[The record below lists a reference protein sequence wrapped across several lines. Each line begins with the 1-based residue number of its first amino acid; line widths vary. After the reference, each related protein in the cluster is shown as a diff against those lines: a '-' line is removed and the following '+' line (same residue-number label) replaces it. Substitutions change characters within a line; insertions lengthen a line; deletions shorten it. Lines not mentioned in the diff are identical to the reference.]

1 VRSINYQFQAYLQ
14 LEQQRTAGSAVVAVR
29 TCGYTPPTHRA
40 ETEMRRPPARMTR
53 QRFSPVGTPVMSL
66 DEIKKRFVDEVK
78 LRGYDDRY
86 IDKIEEREI
95 LHIAIQ
101 QGIGIEPAR
110 GALAQVCER
119 EGYVLE
125 STLLKL
131 IKDRLESAAGNDGK
145 IDLKE
150 FDTIFADVKMAAQS
164 RRNDRELKKMII
176 LVMEDTGLNRVKTGW
191 FSDWY
196 SSLKR
201 DLGMV

>member
-1 VRSINYQFQAYLQ
+1 
-14 LEQQRTAGSAVVAVR
+14 
-29 TCGYTPPTHRA
+29 
-40 ETEMRRPPARMTR
+40 
-53 QRFSPVGTPVMSL
+53 MSL

-101 QGIGIEPAR
+101 QGIGIELAR
-110 GALAQVCER
+110 GALAQVCEH

-145 IDLKE
+145 IDFKE
-150 FDTIFADVKMAAQS
+150 FDTIFADVKKAAQA
-164 RRNDRELKKMII
+164 RKNDRELKKMII

-196 SSLKR
+196 ASLKR

>member
-1 VRSINYQFQAYLQ
+1 
-14 LEQQRTAGSAVVAVR
+14 
-29 TCGYTPPTHRA
+29 
-40 ETEMRRPPARMTR
+40 
-53 QRFSPVGTPVMSL
+53 MSL
-66 DEIKKRFVDEVK
+66 EEIKKRFVDEVK

-110 GALAQVCER
+110 GALAQVCEHQ
-119 EGYVLE
+119 GYVLE

-131 IKDRLESAAGNDGK
+131 IKDKLEAAAGNDGK

-150 FDTIFADVKMAAQS
+150 FDVIFADVKKAAQS
-164 RRNDRELKKMII
+164 RKNDRELKKMII

>member
-1 VRSINYQFQAYLQ
+1 
-14 LEQQRTAGSAVVAVR
+14 
-29 TCGYTPPTHRA
+29 
-40 ETEMRRPPARMTR
+40 MRRLRARMTR
-53 QRFSPVGTPVMSL
+53 HRFAPVGTPAMSL

-95 LHIAIQ
+95 LHVAIQ

-110 GALAQVCER
+110 GALAQVCEH

-145 IDLKE
+145 IDQKE
-150 FDTIFADVKMAAQS
+150 FDTIFADVRKAAQS
-164 RRNDRELKKMII
+164 RKNDRELKKMII

-196 SSLKR
+196 ASLKR

>member
-1 VRSINYQFQAYLQ
+1 
-14 LEQQRTAGSAVVAVR
+14 
-29 TCGYTPPTHRA
+29 
-40 ETEMRRPPARMTR
+40 
-53 QRFSPVGTPVMSL
+53 MSL
-66 DEIKKRFVDEVK
+66 DEIKQRFVDEVK

-101 QGIGIEPAR
+101 QGIGIESAR
-110 GALAQVCER
+110 GALAQVCEH

-145 IDLKE
+145 IDQKE
-150 FDTIFADVKMAAQS
+150 FDIIFGDVKKAAQS
-164 RRNDRELKKMII
+164 RKNDRELKKMII

-196 SSLKR
+196 ASLKR
-201 DLGMV
+201 

>member
-1 VRSINYQFQAYLQ
+1 
-14 LEQQRTAGSAVVAVR
+14 
-29 TCGYTPPTHRA
+29 
-40 ETEMRRPPARMTR
+40 
-53 QRFSPVGTPVMSL
+53 MSL

-110 GALAQVCER
+110 GALAQVCEH

-150 FDTIFADVKMAAQS
+150 FDLIFADVKKAAQA
-164 RRNDRELKKMII
+164 RKNDRELKKMII

-196 SSLKR
+196 ASLKR

>member
-1 VRSINYQFQAYLQ
+1 
-14 LEQQRTAGSAVVAVR
+14 
-29 TCGYTPPTHRA
+29 
-40 ETEMRRPPARMTR
+40 
-53 QRFSPVGTPVMSL
+53 MSL

-110 GALAQVCER
+110 GALAQVCEH

-125 STLLKL
+125 STLLKR
-131 IKDRLESAAGNDGK
+131 IKDKLEAAAGNDGK

-150 FDTIFADVKMAAQS
+150 FDQIFADVKQSAQGRKS
-164 RRNDRELKKMII
+164 DRELKKMII

-196 SSLKR
+196 ASLKR
-201 DLGMV
+201 DLGMA